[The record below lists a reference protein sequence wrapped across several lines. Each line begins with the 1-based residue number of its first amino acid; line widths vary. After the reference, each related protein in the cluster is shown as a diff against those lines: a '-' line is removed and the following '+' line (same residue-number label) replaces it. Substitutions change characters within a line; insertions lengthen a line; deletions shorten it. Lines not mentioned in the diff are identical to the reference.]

1 VAENEWIEVA
11 DWVYENWE
19 IVGGLS
25 FLPRSNHVYELAPY
39 EEIDKEKYEELL
51 SKFKHMD
58 FAQIVSYERRDE
70 TEVKK
75 ELACAGKDSC
85 EVN

>member
-1 VAENEWIEVA
+1 MA

-19 IVGGLS
+19 IIGGLS
-25 FLPRSNHVYELAPY
+25 FLPRTNHVYELAPY

-51 SKFKHMD
+51 SKFKNMD
-58 FAQIVSYERRDE
+58 FAQIVSYERKDE

-75 ELACAGKDSC
+75 ELACAGGAC